1 MKMKGKVFGYSAKL
15 ALAVLA
21 VFGTFTSCYEKES
34 VDITTVV
41 PAVYYVVGTI
51 SDGSN
56 GQPIGTATVKVDG
69 TAVSLNNGAFIQK
82 VAAAGAH
89 TVDVSATGYYDV
101 KKTVFCVEVADGQT
115 STALADIALF
125 TPSSQASDPVQ
136 TPTSPSTANIE
147 AVKGQLVTSFTPTS
161 APAGTTMGTTTAVV
175 NNDGTVTVSTPLTLA
190 SPSVDPVTVTYSY
203 KEGFALVGEPAIV
216 TKAVSEK
223 DQIIANIA
231 NYLNKSY
238 GLKEV
243 SRTALL
249 DGGTNSVIGYKVT
262 YTVNIKTFIFTVS
275 GNNWSADATWLSN
288 VQVTAVVD
296 THDSHNTHGGSTN
309 AGGGAGG
316 AE

>member
-82 VAAAGAH
+82 VTAAGAH

-115 STALADIALF
+115 STAIADIALF
-125 TPSSQASDPVQ
+125 TPSSQTTDPVQ
-136 TPTSPSTANIE
+136 TPVPPSTAAIE
-147 AVKGQLVTSFTPTS
+147 AVKAELVTTFTPST

-175 NNDGTVTVSTPLTLA
+175 NSDGTVTVSTPLTLTT
-190 SPSVDPVTVTYSY
+190 PTVDPVTVTYSY
-203 KEGFALVGEPAIV
+203 KEGFGLVGEPAIV

-223 DQIIANIA
+223 DQFIANVA
-231 NYLNKSY
+231 SYLNKTY
-238 GLKEV
+238 GFTEV
-243 SRTALL
+243 SATAVL
-249 DGGTNSVIGYKVT
+249 DGAGSSVIGFVVT
-262 YTVNIKTFIFTVS
+262 YTVNIKSFRFTIS
-275 GNNWSADATWLSN
+275 GTDWSGDATWLSN
-288 VQVTAVVD
+288 VLVKAVLD
-296 THDSHNTHGGSTN
+296 THDSHDTHGGSTN